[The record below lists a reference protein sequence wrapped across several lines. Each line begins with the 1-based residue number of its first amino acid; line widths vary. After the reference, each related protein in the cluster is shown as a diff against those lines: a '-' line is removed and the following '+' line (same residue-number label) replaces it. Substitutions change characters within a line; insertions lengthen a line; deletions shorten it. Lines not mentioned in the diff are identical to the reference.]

1 MDIYEKHKNKI
12 QNVKYRYIHSREKTS
27 DKPRGGKGKGDSAF
41 IAIHVED

>member
-12 QNVKYRYIHSREKTS
+12 QSVKYRYIHSREKT
-27 DKPRGGKGKGDSAF
+27 PNRVRGKEAY